1 MGRRGTIGE
10 RSCPAGAHELGISG
24 SRQERDAPDRR
35 RLAGLVAE
43 TRERID
49 LVKIGRRDRLRRVR
63 PTIGVTG
70 PDRGGDAAW
79 LFTWFNHTLAG
90 ARAVRITPHRHATSD
105 IAESLDGLIIGG
117 GADVDPKLY
126 GQELLHIVQAV
137 QAPRLDRPRS
147 LRKQLIDFTFLPLTW
162 LLRKAAACCVEKKDA
177 EKREVTP
184 FSRVSVKKR
193 KVTPFSRKRGHL
205 PFFTPFGADA
215 ARDELEMRL
224 LDLAVQR
231 RLPILGICRG
241 EQLINVHFGGSLHQ
255 DLKSFYVEDPEVRT
269 ILPRKRIRVEPNT
282 RLARVIGT
290 QPRTVNAL
298 HQQAIATLGRG
309 LIAAARDRNGI
320 IQAIEH
326 ESLPFV
332 IGVQWHPEYLP
343 QHKRQRAIF
352 EALVDHA
359 RRREPVAHM
368 QAGPMMRIAG

>member
-1 MGRRGTIGE
+1 VI
-10 RSCPAGAHELGISG
+10 
-24 SRQERDAPDRR
+24 
-35 RLAGLVAE
+35 
-43 TRERID
+43 
-49 LVKIGRRDRLRRVR
+49 IGRDRSRRAR

-79 LFTWFNHTLAG
+79 LFSCFNLTLAG

-105 IAESLDGLIIGG
+105 IADTLDGLVIGG

-126 GQELLHIVQAV
+126 GQELLHIA

-147 LRKQLIDFTFLPLTW
+147 LRKQLIDLVLLPLTF
-162 LLRKAAACCVEKKDA
+162 LLRKASACCVS
-177 EKREVTP
+177 P
-184 FSRVSVKKR
+184 FR
-193 KVTPFSRKRGHL
+193 
-205 PFFTPFGADA
+205 ADA

-224 LDLAVQR
+224 LELAVAR

-255 DLKSFYVEDPEVRT
+255 DLKSFYTEDPEVRT
-269 ILPRKRIRVEPNT
+269 ILPRKKVVVAPNT
-282 RLARVIGT
+282 RLARVLGT
-290 QPRTVNAL
+290 KPRTVNAL
-298 HQQAIATLGRG
+298 HEQAINTLGRG

-352 EALVDHA
+352 ESLVSEARKRSIKPIVEPRPAL
-359 RRREPVAHM
+359 
-368 QAGPMMRIAG
+368 RIAG